1 MKGLKNIMK
10 NYLISIVFIFIS
22 LIITPVLTLSDG
34 ITQSKLAENTT
45 EQIQNTTTGG
55 TENSSSDTTADS
67 ITVFLSSSKENL
79 TVSEFE
85 YVCGSVAAEMPLTYH
100 EEALKAQAV
109 ACYTNSLRLK
119 NSGDKS
125 SINGADISND
135 TSTHQGYLTR
145 DERKEKWGEDY
156 QKYES
161 KLETVVNEVMGEYLT
176 YDGEYC
182 IAAFSAICTGTTESA
197 ENVWGSEIPYLVS
210 VKSSGD
216 TLSPAYSS
224 TATFAKSQFISIMKD
239 LGVSI
244 NTKTNLEDVIG
255 KEKTSK
261 AGTVLKIE
269 IGEKELTGE
278 QIRTAFS
285 LKSAAFKITAT
296 ENEVTFKVSGY
307 GHGVGM
313 SQYGADYMARQGS
326 TYKEILEHY
335 YKGVKLEKLE

>member
-1 MKGLKNIMK
+1 MK

-22 LIITPVLTLSDG
+22 LIITPVALLSG
-34 ITQSKLAENTT
+34 NITQSKAPTNTSALSETKQENTSDSSGDIT
-45 EQIQNTTTGG
+45 E
-55 TENSSSDTTADS
+55 DS
-67 ITVFLSSSKENL
+67 ITVFLSDTKKNL

-85 YVCGSVAAEMPLTYH
+85 YVCGSVAAEMPLMYH
-100 EEALKAQAV
+100 EEALKAQAI

-119 NSGDKS
+119 NSSNKTE
-125 SINGADISND
+125 INGADISDNPA
-135 TSTHQGYLTR
+135 THQGYLTR
-145 DERKEKWGEDY
+145 EEREEKWGEEY

-161 KLETVVNEVMGEYLT
+161 KLETIVKAVEGEYLT
-176 YDGEYC
+176 YADEYC
-182 IAAFSAICTGTTESA
+182 LCAFSAICTGTTESA
-197 ENVWGSEIPYLVS
+197 ENVWGEKIPYLVS

-216 TLSPAYSS
+216 TLSPQYSS
-224 TATFAKSQFISIMKD
+224 TNTFTKSQFISIMKD

-244 NTKTNLEDVIG
+244 NSKVNLEDVIG
-255 KEKTSK
+255 KSKASK

-269 IGEKELTGE
+269 INKKSLTGE
-278 QIRTAFS
+278 QIRSAFS

-326 TYKEILEHY
+326 TYDEILKHY
-335 YKGVKLEKLE
+335 YKGSEITE

>member
-1 MKGLKNIMK
+1 MK
-10 NYLISIVFIFIS
+10 NYLFSIIFIFIS
-22 LIITPVLTLSDG
+22 LIIIPLLVLTDSDTIEKSETTNTA
-34 ITQSKLAENTT
+34 ITENNT
-45 EQIQNTTTGG
+45 EQASATTS
-55 TENSSSDTTADS
+55 ENGAE
-67 ITVFLSSSKENL
+67 ITVFLNTTKENL
-79 TVSEFE
+79 TVTEFE

-119 NSGDKS
+119 NRTDKAD
-125 SINGADISND
+125 INGADISND

-145 DERKEKWGEDY
+145 EERKEKWGENY

-161 KLETVVNEVMGEYLT
+161 KLETVVEEVIGEFLT
-176 YDGEYC
+176 YDNEYC

-197 ENVWGSEIPYLVS
+197 KNVWGSEIPYLVS

-224 TATFAKSQFISIMKD
+224 TATFTKSQFISIMKD
-239 LGVSI
+239 IGVSI
-244 NTKTNLEDVIG
+244 NAKANLKDVIG
-255 KEKTSK
+255 KTKTSK
-261 AGTVLKIE
+261 ADTILKIE
-269 IGEKELTGE
+269 INKKEFTGE
-278 QIRTAFS
+278 QIRNAFS
-285 LKSAAFKITAT
+285 LRSSAFKITAT

-326 TYKEILEHY
+326 TYDEILKHY
-335 YKGVKLEKLE
+335 YKGANLEK

>member
-22 LIITPVLTLSDG
+22 LIIAPVLTLNGGANIKTD
-34 ITQSKLAENTT
+34 ENHSVKEAQTINSETT
-45 EQIQNTTTGG
+45 ENLANDAS
-55 TENSSSDTTADS
+55 EDAV
-67 ITVFLSSSKENL
+67 ITVFLSKENENI

-100 EEALKAQAV
+100 EEALKAQAI

-119 NSGDKS
+119 NSTDKS
-125 SINGADISND
+125 AINGADISD
-135 TSTHQGYLTR
+135 STKTHQGYLSR
-145 DERKEKWGEDY
+145 EERKEKWGKDY

-161 KLETVVNEVMGEYLT
+161 KLETVVKEVLGEYLT

-182 IAAFSAICTGTTESA
+182 VAAFSAICTGTTESA
-197 ENVWGSEIPYLVS
+197 ENVWGSKIPYLVS

-216 TLSPAYSS
+216 TLSPSYLS
-224 TATFAKSQFISIMKD
+224 TTTFTKNQFISIMKD

-244 NTKTNLEDVIG
+244 NAKTNLKDVIG

-261 AGTVLKIE
+261 AGTVLE
-269 IGEKELTGE
+269 IMINKKTFKGE
-278 QIRTAFS
+278 QLRDAFS
-285 LKSAAFKITAT
+285 LRSSAFKITAN
-296 ENEVTFKVSGY
+296 ENEVIFKVSGY

-313 SQYGADYMARQGS
+313 SQYGADFMARQGS
-326 TYKEILEHY
+326 TYDEILKHY
-335 YKGVKLEKLE
+335 YKGVEIKK